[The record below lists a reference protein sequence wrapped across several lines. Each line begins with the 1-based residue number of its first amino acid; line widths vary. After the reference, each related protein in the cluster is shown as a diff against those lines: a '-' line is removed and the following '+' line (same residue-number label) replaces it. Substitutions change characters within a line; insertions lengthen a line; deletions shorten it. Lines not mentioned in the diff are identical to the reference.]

1 MNNFLDRAV
10 RPNIL
15 DVIGAPELVF
25 SLVLANLMSLRTWD
39 LAETVKHRETH
50 DRMWELH
57 RYVNS
62 HFKHELPDDVVENW
76 ETLDLAE
83 EGQRI
88 GTNVVD
94 HLISVTLHAQNH
106 VEKLGRLNERAD
118 IRPII
123 SKGRFP
129 AYFYATI
136 DEAAACRRLLGKQ
149 KHKPIG
155 VTNCL
160 DEAALI
166 AALLCVF
173 EGGIPQGL
181 CFLGSAYHYS
191 TFLAA
196 DSNSVWFNGKKD
208 FFTSDSWKET
218 IEANSPEEAK
228 AYFESL
234 MYMTDTII
242 TLSGH
247 FDAKNRVSSIPE
259 PELRSIASEIVD
271 FFGEGFEQIQQF
283 ANLDDVHFTAP
294 ANTSLIADTF
304 ASDGAKAMRARIHNL
319 AETPSQTLARNALY
333 SHRGMSVPDAQPYLA
348 AACRSLARL
357 SARPSI
363 TSLDDAFSAIRSI
376 AGTESIFGDRNR
388 IAMPDEVLHY
398 RTGSD
403 RDKALLLYCLLS
415 VAGESVVSRQ
425 HLSIRFAHST
435 SYVSGSGFT
444 FDISAGKLVEAP
456 EEEVEFRWSISLDSP
471 VQTAT

>member
-1 MNNFLDRAV
+1 MSNFLDRAV

-15 DVIGAPELVF
+15 DVIGTPELVF
-25 SLVLANLMSLRTWD
+25 TLVLANLMSSKTWD
-39 LAETVKHRETH
+39 LAETVKHRETN

-62 HFKHELPDDVVENW
+62 HFKHELPDDIIENW
-76 ETLDLAE
+76 ETLDLAD
-83 EGQRI
+83 EGQRV

-94 HLISVTLHAQNH
+94 HLISVTLHAQSH
-106 VEKLGRLNERAD
+106 VEQLGRLNERAD
-118 IRPII
+118 IRPLI

-149 KHKPIG
+149 KHKPMG

-173 EGGIPQGL
+173 EGGLPEGL

-196 DSNSVWFNGKKD
+196 GSESVWFNGKKD
-208 FFTSDSWKET
+208 FFTRDSWKET
-218 IEANSPEEAK
+218 IETNSPEEAK
-228 AYFESL
+228 AYFESM
-234 MYMTDTII
+234 MYMTDTLI

-259 PELRSIASEIVD
+259 PELRSITSEIVD
-271 FFGEGFEQIQQF
+271 FFGKGFEQIQQF
-283 ANLDDVHFTAP
+283 ANLDDVHFAAP
-294 ANTSLIADTF
+294 ADTSLIADTF
-304 ASDGAKAMRARIHNL
+304 VSEDAKAMRARVWQL
-319 AETPSQTLARNALY
+319 VETPSQAIAQNALY
-333 SHRGMSVPDAQPYLA
+333 CYRDMLIPDAQPYLA
-348 AACRSLARL
+348 SACRSLSRL

-363 TSLDDAFSAIRSI
+363 TSLNDAFSAIRSI
-376 AGTESIFGDRNR
+376 AGTESIFSDRNR

-398 RTGSD
+398 KTGSD

-415 VAGESVVSRQ
+415 IAGENVVSRE
-425 HLSIRFAHST
+425 HLCIKFARST
-435 SYVSGSGFT
+435 SYVSGKGFT
-444 FDISAGKLVEAP
+444 FDINAGNLIEAP
-456 EEEVEFRWSISLDSP
+456 EEEVEFRWGISLDGP
-471 VQTAT
+471 V